1 MIRFDATGQ
10 SPVDK
15 WTAAPRLTTSPQGQP
30 QQQKRSTHM
39 VHKPVNSNCSRHGSS
54 TVVTCAIMCQAGKGY
69 SLWLCKSHEQEHP
82 DVTAN
87 CDD

>member
-1 MIRFDATGQ
+1 MSRDRAQI
-10 SPVDK
+10 VIH
-15 WTAAPRLTTSPQGQP
+15 AASVAQEQDGIKSAP
-30 QQQKRSTHM
+30 
-39 VHKPVNSNCSRHGSS
+39 CS
-54 TVVTCAIMCQAGKGY
+54 VTCAIMCQAGKGY

>member
-1 MIRFDATGQ
+1 M
-10 SPVDK
+10 K
-15 WTAAPRLTTSPQGQP
+15 
-30 QQQKRSTHM
+30 
-39 VHKPVNSNCSRHGSS
+39 
-54 TVVTCAIMCQAGKGY
+54 VTCAIMCQAGKGY

>member
-1 MIRFDATGQ
+1 
-10 SPVDK
+10 
-15 WTAAPRLTTSPQGQP
+15 
-30 QQQKRSTHM
+30 M
-39 VHKPVNSNCSRHGSS
+39 VTQRISAVNGAIPL
-54 TVVTCAIMCQAGKGY
+54 VTCAIMCQAGKGY

>member
-1 MIRFDATGQ
+1 MIECCEPATKIRTNLPCP
-10 SPVDK
+10 S
-15 WTAAPRLTTSPQGQP
+15 
-30 QQQKRSTHM
+30 
-39 VHKPVNSNCSRHGSS
+39 
-54 TVVTCAIMCQAGKGY
+54 VTCAIMCQAGKGY

>member
-1 MIRFDATGQ
+1 MGTI
-10 SPVDK
+10 
-15 WTAAPRLTTSPQGQP
+15 
-30 QQQKRSTHM
+30 ST
-39 VHKPVNSNCSRHGSS
+39 VGSDPTIVNGSS

>member
-1 MIRFDATGQ
+1 MAI
-10 SPVDK
+10 
-15 WTAAPRLTTSPQGQP
+15 
-30 QQQKRSTHM
+30 
-39 VHKPVNSNCSRHGSS
+39 
-54 TVVTCAIMCQAGKGY
+54 TVWVTCAIMCQAGKGY

>member
-1 MIRFDATGQ
+1 M
-10 SPVDK
+10 
-15 WTAAPRLTTSPQGQP
+15 L
-30 QQQKRSTHM
+30 STRCPISDFFSL
-39 VHKPVNSNCSRHGSS
+39 VYLCEVG
-54 TVVTCAIMCQAGKGY
+54 VTCAIMCQAGKGY

>member
-1 MIRFDATGQ
+1 MMAT
-10 SPVDK
+10 
-15 WTAAPRLTTSPQGQP
+15 AERLPFSWRDVESLPDL
-30 QQQKRSTHM
+30 
-39 VHKPVNSNCSRHGSS
+39 
-54 TVVTCAIMCQAGKGY
+54 VTCAIMCQAGKGY

>member
-1 MIRFDATGQ
+1 MKRTSENRLI
-10 SPVDK
+10 
-15 WTAAPRLTTSPQGQP
+15 AAALDQDMAGVHAHIVERVQRAVLTTD
-30 QQQKRSTHM
+30 HE
-39 VHKPVNSNCSRHGSS
+39 
-54 TVVTCAIMCQAGKGY
+54 VTCAIMCQAGKGY

>member
-1 MIRFDATGQ
+1 MSGLFCATNCYSHPMSNRVANHDPCCDRNFTVQFVLLKAYREAAIDANET
-10 SPVDK
+10 PD
-15 WTAAPRLTTSPQGQP
+15 T
-30 QQQKRSTHM
+30 
-39 VHKPVNSNCSRHGSS
+39 
-54 TVVTCAIMCQAGKGY
+54 VTCAIMCQAGKGY

>member
-1 MIRFDATGQ
+1 MARPLPE
-10 SPVDK
+10 S
-15 WTAAPRLTTSPQGQP
+15 WAARLTPALRYDRSNLRYHRQSWCQG
-30 QQQKRSTHM
+30 
-39 VHKPVNSNCSRHGSS
+39 
-54 TVVTCAIMCQAGKGY
+54 VTCAIMCQAGKGY

>member
-1 MIRFDATGQ
+1 MDITTIGFDLAKTVFQ
-10 SPVDK
+10 
-15 WTAAPRLTTSPQGQP
+15 
-30 QQQKRSTHM
+30 
-39 VHKPVNSNCSRHGSS
+39 
-54 TVVTCAIMCQAGKGY
+54 VVTCAIMCQAGKGY